1 MLCPWTQA
9 VSSDSVQN
17 NKVAMKRDPFKKLL
31 ANCKMNAVSLD
42 ANGEWTKINSSTNK
56 RRLEKTGSSV
66 GGAAGPN
73 SKEWK
78 PSKLM
83 IDENDLRDIWEY
95 QNGRCYWFN
104 IPLDLGLLYKDHP
117 DWYPKH
123 PLAPSVDKIND
134 SGDYT
139 KDNLVIC
146 CRFANFGRNVYP
158 FDKMQELIRV
168 LTGGQNYPTIITND
182 NIGDNMNDGID
193 SYFEEQLRGMR

>member
-1 MLCPWTQA
+1 
-9 VSSDSVQN
+9 
-17 NKVAMKRDPFKKLL
+17 MKRDPFKKLL
-31 ANCKMNAVSLD
+31 SNCKMNAVSLD

-83 IDENDLRDIWEY
+83 IDEYDLKHIWES
-95 QNGRCYWFN
+95 QRGRCYWFN

-117 DWYPKH
+117 EWYPKH
-123 PLAPSVDKIND
+123 PLAPSVDKIDD

-158 FDKMQELIRV
+158 FDKMHEVIRV
-168 LTGGQNYPTIITND
+168 LTSGNDSYTIDTNNEQGED
-182 NIGDNMNDGID
+182 MMDGID
-193 SYFEEQLRGMR
+193 SYFEQMLKEMR